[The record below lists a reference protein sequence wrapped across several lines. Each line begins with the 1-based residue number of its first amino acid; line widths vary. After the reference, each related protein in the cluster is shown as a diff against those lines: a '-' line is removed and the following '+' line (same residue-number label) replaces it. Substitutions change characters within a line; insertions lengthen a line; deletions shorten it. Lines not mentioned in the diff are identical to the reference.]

1 MNLGILTLIPPIIIL
16 IIAIKTKNTIS
27 SLLIG
32 VVICCILQF
41 KTGFIGGFVDLM
53 YEIGMSE
60 DFAWYALFVGLFG
73 CILGVWSA
81 TGATRELA
89 NWLSKFATNQ
99 KRTLVLTWII
109 GLLIFIDDFTSIAV
123 RGTMTKLYDSRKIPR
138 ASLSYI
144 TDAQSSPLNA
154 LIPFGTWGL
163 FYTGVFME
171 FDEVK
176 ALGSSG
182 ISVYAKTIPF
192 HFYSYTA
199 LIVSLLFCI
208 GVLKPMGAMKKVY
221 KRAEETGELYGAESI
236 ALNEDEEEETSEG
249 KGLFRILIFLIP
261 LIVFI
266 VTVVVTGDA
275 VLGSLYGLVCALVL
289 TLVFRVLNW
298 KGLMKAC
305 LQGFMD
311 MVTMIVIVFAAY
323 MLRTALIN
331 IGLPDYVIS
340 VAKPLM
346 SPAMLPLITFI
357 VCCFLAFFSGSNW
370 GSTVPVAA
378 IVVPLAAAI
387 GANIPMTMAAVVSGA
402 AFGAHACFY
411 CDVTVFTSGMTKI
424 DNTEH
429 ATTQLPYALIGA
441 AAAAVFYLAAG
452 FIVR

>member
-1 MNLGILTLIPPIIIL
+1 MNLGILTLSPPIIIL
-16 IIAIKTKNTIS
+16 AIAIKTKNTIS

-73 CILGVWSA
+73 CILGIWSG

-89 NWLSKFATNQ
+89 NWLSKYATTP
-99 KRTLVLTWII
+99 KKTMVLTWII

-163 FYTGVFME
+163 FYTGVFWE

-176 ALGSSG
+176 KIAGSG
-182 ISVYAKTIPF
+182 MGAYTKTIPF
-192 HFYSYTA
+192 HFYSYVA
-199 LIVSLLFCI
+199 LIIALLFCLGI
-208 GVLKPMGAMKKVY
+208 IKPMGAMKKVY
-221 KRAEETGELYGAESI
+221 KRAEETGELYGLESK
-236 ALNEDEEEETSEG
+236 ALNADEEAEQAEDK
-249 KGLFRILIFLIP
+249 KGVFRILIFLIP

-266 VTVVVTGDA
+266 VTVILTADA

-289 TLVFRVLNW
+289 SLVFRVLNW
-298 KGLMKAC
+298 KGLMQSC

-346 SPAMLPLITFI
+346 SPALLPLITFI

-441 AAAAVFYLAAG
+441 GISAIFYLIVG
-452 FIVR
+452 FIV